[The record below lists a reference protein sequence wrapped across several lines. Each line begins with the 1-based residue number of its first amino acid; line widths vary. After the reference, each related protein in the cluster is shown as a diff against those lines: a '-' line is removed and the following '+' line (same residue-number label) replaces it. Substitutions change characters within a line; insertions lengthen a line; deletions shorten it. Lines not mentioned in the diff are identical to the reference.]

1 MSPLAAA
8 AAGKTP
14 GPLSGVKVLEL
25 GQFVAGP
32 YCGSILAYFGAEVIK
47 VEPFNGDQLRKFRDV
62 DESGNSFWWYS
73 LGRNKKSVCI
83 DLRTAK
89 GQELIKD
96 LALKSDVLIEN
107 FKPGTMKKW
116 GLDHDTLKLANP
128 GLVYSSIS
136 GFGQTGPYAARP
148 GFASACEAMGGL
160 RYVNGFPDRPS
171 VRPNLSIGDTM
182 AGLNAALGTVMALF
196 ARGKGG
202 VQGQVV
208 DTAIYES
215 VFGLMEGVLCDY
227 SGKGLVREC
236 SGSTITGIVPSNT
249 YPCLDGKSIVIGANG
264 DALFKRLCKQMGR
277 EHDMGNNP
285 EYQDNQGRVKH
296 QKYLDEQIGNWTRT
310 MPAVEVKRQ
319 VDECQVPNGMI
330 YSIADI
336 CEDEQY
342 KARGQLETVK
352 IEHWPEGKQ
361 EMMIP
366 AIGPKLSQTPGRT
379 EFPGRAQ
386 VGVDTDEVL
395 RQVLGLSQSQLD
407 ELRTSKVIA

>member
-1 MSPLAAA
+1 MSAARV
-8 AAGKTP
+8 
-14 GPLSGVKVLEL
+14 GPLNGVKVLEL

-62 DESGNSFWWYS
+62 DASGNSYWWYS

-83 DLRTAK
+83 DLRTAR

-116 GLDHDTLKLANP
+116 GLDHETLKHNNP

-136 GFGQTGPYAARP
+136 GFGQTGPYASRP

-227 SGKGLVREC
+227 TGKGLIREC

-249 YPCLDGKSIVIGANG
+249 YMCKDGKSIVIGANG
-264 DALFKRLCKQMGR
+264 DALFKRLMKQMGR
-277 EHDMGNNP
+277 DDMGNN
-285 EYQDNQGRVKH
+285 EDYKDNQGRVKH
-296 QKYLDEQIGNWTRT
+296 QKYIDEQIGKWTASL
-310 MPAVEVKRQ
+310 PVAEVKAQ
-319 VDECQVPNGMI
+319 VDLAQVPNGMI

-342 KARGQLETVK
+342 KARGQLERVK
-352 IEHWPEGKQ
+352 IEHWEEGKQ

-379 EFPGRAQ
+379 EFPGRST
-386 VGVDTDEVL
+386 VGVDTDAVL
-395 RQVLGLSQSQLD
+395 KEMMGYTQTQLD
-407 ELRTSKVIA
+407 ELREAKVIQ

>member
-1 MSPLAAA
+1 MSVAAV
-8 AAGKTP
+8 GKTP

-83 DLRTAK
+83 DLRTVK

-116 GLDHDTLKLANP
+116 GLDHDTLKQTNP

-136 GFGQTGPYAARP
+136 GFGQTGPYASRP

-196 ARGKGG
+196 ARGKAG

-249 YPCLDGKSIVIGANG
+249 YMCQDGKSIVIGANG

-296 QKYLDEQIGNWTRT
+296 QKYLDEQIGNWTLT
-310 MPAVEVKRQ
+310 MPAIEVKRQ
-319 VDECQVPNGMI
+319 VDQCQVPNGMI
-330 YSIADI
+330 YSIVDI

-342 KARGQLETVK
+342 RARGQLETVK

-379 EFPGRAQ
+379 EFPGRSQ
-386 VGVDTDEVL
+386 VGIDTDDVL
-395 RQVLGLSQSQLD
+395 KQVLGFSQSQLD
-407 ELRTSKVIA
+407 ELRASKVIA